1 MKFLFVLHDP
11 PYGTERT
18 YNGLRWARQMLNG
31 NGNGNGNGTNEVRVF
46 LIGDAVASV
55 RSDQK
60 TPNGYYNIEK
70 MLQGLL
76 ELDALVGI
84 CGSCLDARG
93 IREEDLVKGSHRSSM
108 KELASWTEWADKA
121 INV

>member
-18 YNGLRWARQMLNG
+18 YNGLRWARQLLNG
-31 NGNGNGNGTNEVRVF
+31 NDNQVRVF
-46 LIGDAVASV
+46 LIGDAVVSV

-60 TPNGYYNIEK
+60 TPNGYYNIEN

-76 ELDALVGI
+76 EHDALVGT

-93 IREEDLVKGSHRSSM
+93 IKEDDVVKGSHRSSM
-108 KELASWTEWADKA
+108 KELASWTEWADRA

>member
-1 MKFLFVLHDP
+1 MMNFLFVLHDP

-18 YNGLRWARQMLNG
+18 YNGLRWARQLLTG
-31 NGNGNGNGTNEVRVF
+31 GENEVRVF

-55 RSDQK
+55 RADQK
-60 TPNGYYNIEK
+60 TPNGFYNIET
-70 MLQGLL
+70 MVQGLV
-76 ELDALVGI
+76 EHGAAVGI

-93 IREEDLVKGSHRSSM
+93 IKEDDLVKGSHRSSM
-108 KELASWTEWADKA
+108 KELAAWTEWADQT

>member
-18 YNGLRWARQMLNG
+18 YNGLRWARQLLNG
-31 NGNGNGNGTNEVRVF
+31 DGNELRVF

-60 TPNGYYNIEK
+60 TPNGFYNVEK
-70 MLQGLL
+70 MLAGLL
-76 ELDALVGI
+76 ELDALVGT

-93 IREEDLVKGSHRSSM
+93 IKEEDLIKGSHRSSM
-108 KELASWTEWADKA
+108 KELASWTAWADKA
-121 INV
+121 INI